1 MSGKRYLVTGAT
13 GHTGGYTCKELLK
26 RGLAVRALVHRE
38 DDRSAQ
44 LRAAG
49 AEVVVGDLLDL
60 DFVRGALEGI
70 TGAYFIYPIR
80 PELIEASAYFA
91 QAASEAGVQAVVNM
105 SQISARRISKSN
117 AARNHWIAER
127 VFDWSGVP
135 VTHIRPTYFAEWLLY
150 PHVRQAIRE
159 QGVIKLPFGEGRHA
173 PIAAEDQGRTIAAIL
188 ADPLPHR
195 GKTYVLNGPK
205 EMNEHEI
212 AAAVG
217 EVLGK
222 PVRYESISIAEYRER
237 LAGSGLWPHI
247 IQHLVEVGIDCQN
260 GVFEGSD
267 QVIEALTGTPPMTV
281 QQFVQ
286 AHRGAFD

>member
-1 MSGKRYLVTGAT
+1 
-13 GHTGGYTCKELLK
+13 
-26 RGLAVRALVHRE
+26 
-38 DDRSAQ
+38 
-44 LRAAG
+44 
-49 AEVVVGDLLDL
+49 
-60 DFVRGALEGI
+60 
-70 TGAYFIYPIR
+70 
-80 PELIEASAYFA
+80 
-91 QAASEAGVQAVVNM
+91 
-105 SQISARRISKSN
+105 
-117 AARNHWIAER
+117 
-127 VFDWSGVP
+127 
-135 VTHIRPTYFAEWLLY
+135 
-150 PHVRQAIRE
+150 
-159 QGVIKLPFGEGRHA
+159 VIKLPFGEGRHA

-267 QVIEALTGTPPMTV
+267 QVIEALTGTSPMTV

-286 AHRGAFD
+286 THRGAFD